1 MGSLYAP
8 GAPVVAKTTLLAD
21 FITGLGWD
29 AAQETG
35 YPLLPGPEIVTSPD
49 KAVFLTPS
57 GGPGYVTEEAA
68 LDAWT
73 FQARL
78 RGPFDDPLAP
88 ELAAQQLDYLILT
101 ASCPQQVDGVTVS
114 NVTRLGSPPTV
125 LPLDPA
131 DRRFEFTCT
140 YVITTTT
147 GGG

>member
-1 MGSLYAP
+1 VSSLYPPPAP
-8 GAPVVAKTTLLAD
+8 TVSKTRLLAD

-29 AAQETG
+29 VTQETG
-35 YPLLPGPEIVTSPD
+35 YPLLPGPEIQVSPD
-49 KAVFLTPS
+49 RIVTLTPS

-68 LDAWT
+68 LDAWA

-78 RGPFDDPLAP
+78 RGPANDPDAA
-88 ELAAQQLDYLILT
+88 ELAAQQFDWYVLT
-101 ASCPQQVDGVTVS
+101 ARTPQPVDGVTIS
-114 NVTRLGSPPTV
+114 NIGRLGAPPSP

-140 YVITTTT
+140 YVITT